1 MRASMG
7 EPRGA
12 KGSHYCASVNC
23 DRNRVSCTRYV
34 LGSPPVQWSAY
45 LASQPAEE
53 AAALVND
60 LTAGYGGLSFMVRQ
74 LVRNG
79 ELREVVTVLDR
90 AELML
95 DRAYRRLGVMP
106 ERPLLP
112 TPSVVATG
120 QPWQAYMAA
129 RPHEGGPALLARLQD
144 IVAQARVA
152 GEVIGAD
159 GTVEEMAIHL
169 RAALDQLQQL
179 RAEMA
184 APE

>member
-1 MRASMG
+1 M
-7 EPRGA
+7 
-12 KGSHYCASVNC
+12 
-23 DRNRVSCTRYV
+23 
-34 LGSPPVQWSAY
+34 QWSTY

-106 ERPLLP
+106 ERSLLP
-112 TPSVVATG
+112 TPSVVAAG
-120 QPWQAYMAA
+120 QPWQTYMAA
-129 RPHEGGPALLARLQD
+129 RPQEGGPALLARLQD

-169 RAALDQLQQL
+169 RAALDQLQQV